1 MNFLAHIYLSGEDD
15 DLLKIGN
22 FMADSIKGKQYLTYS
37 LSVQKGILLH
47 RKIDFFTD
55 SHPIFRQSKKRLVPQ
70 FGHYAGVITDI
81 FYDHFL
87 AKNWLLYADI
97 PLKNYVENFYQLLE
111 NKKEIL
117 NEQTQQLVLYM
128 IQDNWLEAY
137 QTQEGIDKILFQM
150 DSRTQF
156 QSRMQHATRELSRNT
171 SFLEQ
176 EFFDFFE
183 EICAFVKKEL
193 TN

>member
-1 MNFLAHIYLSGEDD
+1 MNFLAHIYLSGEND

-22 FMADSIKGKQYLTYS
+22 FMADSIRGKQYLTYS
-37 LSVQKGILLH
+37 LPIQKGILLH

-87 AKNWLLYADI
+87 AKNWNLYTDI
-97 PLKNYVENFYQLLE
+97 PLKIYVKNFYQLLE
-111 NKKEIL
+111 NKKELL
-117 NEQTQQLVLYM
+117 NKQTQQLVSHM

-137 QTQEGIDKILFQM
+137 QSVEGISRILYQM
-150 DSRTQF
+150 DKRTEF
-156 QSRMQHATRELSRNT
+156 QSRMQHATDELFSNT
-171 SFLEQ
+171 SFFEQ
-176 EFFDFFE
+176 EFFDFFDD
-183 EICAFVKKEL
+183 IHAFVKKEL
-193 TN
+193 EN